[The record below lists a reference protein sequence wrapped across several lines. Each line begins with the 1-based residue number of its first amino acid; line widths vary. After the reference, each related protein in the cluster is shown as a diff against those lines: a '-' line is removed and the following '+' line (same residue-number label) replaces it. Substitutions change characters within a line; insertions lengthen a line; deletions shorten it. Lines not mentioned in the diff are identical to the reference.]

1 MFTDWTAFL
10 NDRDQLL
17 PMLCPQILFIWHHS
31 IREVLLITNRDRFKR
46 TSLSLSPRGPLVAGD
61 LISPHPHPH
70 SDLLACLLSGHKLR
84 NSTIWHHRPLKA
96 ELWQQTR
103 QRKTDLSMR
112 SVKSSKSLPR
122 LPIAT
127 KTSSRQKCSYPH
139 TSSLPHHHLDCTKAS
154 NQHWNLID
162 LAILCSYI
170 KRNKPLIPE
179 IQTKT
184 KLLCLLPWGQWWF
197 EWISLVPRSA
207 DVRIH
212 YQWIIYPVVW
222 GGGGEF
228 PPLTDSCPW
237 FLIPINKPEDFVQSL
252 APSARPWCWVQ
263 HLSIASNIIIAV

>member
-10 NDRDQLL
+10 NDRDQL
-17 PMLCPQILFIWHHS
+17 PPTLCLQILFIWHHS
-31 IREVLLITNRDRFKR
+31 IRDVLLITNRDRFKR

-70 SDLLACLLSGHKLR
+70 SDFLACLLSGHKLR
-84 NSTIWHHRPLKA
+84 NSTILHHGPLKA
-96 ELWQQTR
+96 VLWQQTR

-112 SVKSSKSLPR
+112 SVNPSKSLPR

-139 TSSLPHHHLDCTKAS
+139 TSSLPHHHLVDCTEAS

-179 IQTKT
+179 IQNKNKAAMPPPMGTM
-184 KLLCLLPWGQWWF
+184 
-197 EWISLVPRSA
+197 
-207 DVRIH
+207 
-212 YQWIIYPVVW
+212 VVW
-222 GGGGEF
+222 MNQPG
-228 PPLTDSCPW
+228 PQKCWCQNPLSVNHLSSCLGVGVGSFHPW
-237 FLIPINKPEDFVQSL
+237 LIPVLGFLCPSTSL
-252 APSARPWCWVQ
+252 KTLCS
-263 HLSIASNIIIAV
+263 HLLHLHGLGAGSSIYQ